1 MRNFFARAIV
11 VVILLSISMTSHT
24 ENLFSNLKVPYT
36 ALNSKAKTQV
46 ECLAQNIYFEAG
58 REEYRGQLAVAF
70 VTLRRAENVNYPK
83 SVCGVVRQKTE
94 GTCQFSWWCEDHKR
108 EKAIKYRYT
117 YAEKQQYNESRKVA
131 LHAYLNWED
140 MKDPTKGALFY
151 HNTSVNPRWK
161 LIKTVQIGNHIFYRK
176 S

>member
-1 MRNFFARAIV
+1 MRNFFARALV
-11 VVILLSISMTSHT
+11 AVTLLSISMTSHT
-24 ENLFSNLKVPYT
+24 ESLFSNLKVPYT
-36 ALNSKAKTQV
+36 ALTKQARAQV
-46 ECLAQNIYFEAG
+46 ECLAQNVYFEAG
-58 REEYRGQLAVAF
+58 KEEYKGQLAVAF
-70 VTLRRAENVNYPK
+70 VTLRRAESGKYPN

-94 GTCQFSWWCEDHKR
+94 GTCQFSWWCEDDKR

-117 YAEKQQYNESRKVA
+117 SAERERFTQIRKVA
-131 LHAYLNWED
+131 LHAYLNWEE

-161 LIKTVQIGNHIFYRK
+161 LVKTVQIGNHIFYRK